1 MKKKLLVAILVA
13 FLAVPALVNAEITSW
28 NCAADGDHAIDI
40 VGTPTWTDNGDAY
53 TLSMNCTQNGLL
65 GSPAL
70 PGHIAGD
77 FIADSDL
84 DPTVLIAQTV
94 GNHTDFSWTD
104 YHITIGMNKT
114 FSILTTGVIT
124 PANWTHNVSA
134 VTAGT
139 IPNGGG
145 SGYVGTIDYY
155 IGTGNSI
162 NIGQSGDFG
171 FKVSFLGSVNFA
183 TELITTVPEPATMA
197 LLGLGAL
204 VLRKKK

>member
-13 FLAVPALVNAEITSW
+13 FLAVPALVNAEIQSW

-40 VGTPTWTDNGDAY
+40 VGTPTWTDNGDDY
-53 TLSMNCTQNGLL
+53 TLSMICTQNGLL
-65 GSPAL
+65 GSPEL
-70 PGHIAGD
+70 PGHISGD

-94 GNHTDFSWTD
+94 DNHTDFSWSD
-104 YHITIGMNKT
+104 YHITIGMDKT

-124 PANWTHNVSA
+124 PANWIYNVSA
-134 VTAGT
+134 VTPGI

-155 IGTGNSI
+155 IGTGNQI
-162 NIGQSGDFG
+162 GIGQSGDFG
-171 FKVSFLGSVNFA
+171 FKVSFLGSVNFT
-183 TELITTVPEPATMA
+183 TELIPTVPEPATIT
-197 LLGLGAL
+197 LLCIGAL
-204 VLRKKK
+204 ALLRKK

>member
-1 MKKKLLVAILVA
+1 MKKKFVVAILMA
-13 FLAVPALVNAEITSW
+13 FLAIPALVNAEIVSW
-28 NCAADGDHAIDI
+28 NCAADGDHAIDM
-40 VGTPTWTDNGDAY
+40 VGTPTWTDNGTYY
-53 TLSMNCTQNGLL
+53 TLGMSCTQNWY
-65 GSPAL
+65 

-94 GNHTDFSWTD
+94 DNHTDFAWRD

-114 FSILTTGVIT
+114 FSILTTGVRT
-124 PANWTHNVSA
+124 PANWIYNVSA

-145 SGYVGTIDYY
+145 PGYVGTIDYY
-155 IGTGNSI
+155 IGTGNQI
-162 NIGQSGDFG
+162 DIGQSGDFG
-171 FKVSFLGSVNFA
+171 FKVSFLGSVNFS
-183 TELITTVPEPATMA
+183 TELIPTPEPATMA